1 MSASQACLP
10 SLIGGN

>member
-10 SLIGGN
+10 SLTGGN